1 MISLAFIIQ
10 VPTEDTPPSCKEWIC
25 AYLSAVAG
33 GDDHTSRSSGGG
45 IFGGNQERFF
55 IFWRRWQQIFGGTV
69 NSTPPLQ
76 ATSTQIHLKPQMGDD
91 VRPQNDG
98 GD

>member
-33 GDDHTSRSSGGG
+33 GDDHTSQVHLGGAFLAG
-45 IFGGNQERFF
+45 TRKDFLFFGGDGNRFLAG
-55 IFWRRWQQIFGGTV
+55 R
-69 NSTPPLQ
+69 
-76 ATSTQIHLKPQMGDD
+76 
-91 VRPQNDG
+91 
-98 GD
+98 